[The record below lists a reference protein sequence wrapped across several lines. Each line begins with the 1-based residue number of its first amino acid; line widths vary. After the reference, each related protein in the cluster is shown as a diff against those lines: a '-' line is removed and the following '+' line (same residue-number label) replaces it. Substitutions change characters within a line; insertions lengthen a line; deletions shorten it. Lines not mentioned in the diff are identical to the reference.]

1 MLTKK
6 YNITDAELE
15 IMKLLWQNK
24 ALTLNKIVENLS
36 KEEKKNKSTIKTLL
50 YRLIEKG
57 SVKSIEHNSKENEYI
72 AIITKEEYLKK
83 ENDTFLKKLYNGST
97 NKLLLNFVEEKK
109 ISKQDLK
116 DLLLLIESEDQ
127 DIW

>member
-15 IMKLLWQNK
+15 ITKLLWQNK

-72 AIITKEEYLKK
+72 ATITKEEYLKK

-127 DIW
+127 NI

>member
-72 AIITKEEYLKK
+72 ATITKEEYLKK

-127 DIW
+127 DI

>member
-15 IMKLLWQNK
+15 ITKLLWQNK

-72 AIITKEEYLKK
+72 ATITKEEYLKK

-116 DLLLLIESEDQ
+116 DSLLLIESEDQ
-127 DIW
+127 DI

>member
-72 AIITKEEYLKK
+72 ATITKEEYLKK
-83 ENDTFLKKLYNGST
+83 ENDTFLRKLYNGTT

-116 DLLLLIESEDQ
+116 DSLLLIESEDQ
-127 DIW
+127 DI